1 MEKIIA
7 NKPEY
12 RIYRKFIAQNIVM
25 SNKKKET
32 NDILNKPPIRYLAYS
47 NEIGSAI
54 SPINKSLG
62 TALWAPALLYL
73 GADIY
78 DKYKN
83 EDTTYNPSARRSVRQ
98 AIFQGF
104 ASVILPSSAI
114 ALGQKIGVRIASA
127 KDSLSAMDKKELVEF
142 TLNQLNSATFPR
154 KENEEFS
161 TELVEAFYQHAQANK
176 IKVQAKSFLDKLL
189 GAFHES
195 SDCDGIITKYI
206 KDKDKQAPII
216 NYLSSQGKIVDDI
229 MRSEKNI
236 QADRYIKFFNK
247 SNAKYGNIQVAKLD
261 TIKKLLKDKT
271 INKSIVATISGFVA
285 LFLLMKP
292 IDIFVENVL
301 MEKIVNPIFE
311 KIPTKQDKQNQN
323 QKQNQKLN
331 SAS

>member
-83 EDTTYNPSARRSVRQ
+83 EDTTYNPSTRRSVRQ

-104 ASVILPSSAI
+104 ASVILPSCAI

-161 TELVEAFYQHAQANK
+161 TELVEAFYQHAQANE

-195 SDCDGIITKYI
+195 SDYDGIITKYI

-261 TIKKLLKDKT
+261 TIKKILKDKT
-271 INKSIVATISGFVA
+271 INKSVVATISGFVA
-285 LFLLMKP
+285 LLLLMKP